1 MLPFFLN
8 EVSLKDYI
16 VLDDIVLMYYFS
28 IWQEEEDPILS
39 DLCSRF
45 LNRRLLRYIN
55 YDPKEDAEL
64 YAELKDFLKRP
75 ILIRLII

>member
-45 LNRRLLRYIN
+45 
-55 YDPKEDAEL
+55 
-64 YAELKDFLKRP
+64 
-75 ILIRLII
+75 